1 MAVEQYM
8 TVKPITVRSEDSIWN
23 ALRMLRT
30 HQIRHL
36 PVVQGKRLVGMLS
49 DRDVRLVLPSSL
61 AVPEEQER
69 FQAWGTQVKV
79 GDVMTRKVITVTPQT
94 PTQAAAE
101 LMLKHRIGCLPVLR
115 GSTLVGIISTI
126 DLLRATILKV
136 QSQIASPRKT
146 ASKPRRPLKHRRV
159 RQVKHRKVRRS

>member
-8 TVKPITVRSEDSIWN
+8 TVKPITVRSEDSIWY

-30 HQIRHL
+30 HEIRHL

-49 DRDVRLVLPSSL
+49 DRDVRLLLPSSL

-79 GDVMTRKVITVTPQT
+79 GDVMTRKVFTVTPKT
-94 PTQAAAE
+94 PTETAAD
-101 LMLKHRIGCLPVLR
+101 LMVEHRIGCLPVLR

-126 DLLRATILKV
+126 DLLRATILKY
-136 QSQIASPRKT
+136 QSQSA
-146 ASKPRRPLKHRRV
+146 ASKKTSVRRGKSSSRGRV
-159 RQVKHRKVRRS
+159 RGTQRKRVRRS